1 MLEARLPQQ
10 NVKFEDKILFMTG
23 EQEEEEEGEGEEEE
37 EEEDEVEEKG
47 REEKITT
54 AIRKAVSFNQKSTVL
69 I

>member
-37 EEEDEVEEKG
+37 EEEDNYK
-47 REEKITT
+47 
-54 AIRKAVSFNQKSTVL
+54 
-69 I
+69 